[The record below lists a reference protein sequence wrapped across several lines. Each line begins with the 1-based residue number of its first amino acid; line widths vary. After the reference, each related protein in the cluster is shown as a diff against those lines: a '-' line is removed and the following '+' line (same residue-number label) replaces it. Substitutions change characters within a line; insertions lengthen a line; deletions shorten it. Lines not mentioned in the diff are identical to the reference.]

1 LTGILLDSAVKTADG
16 VVFVAEFLFI
26 AYPLVRKYLKNSEV
40 FQRLLFSNVLSTAIM
55 ISVLWL
61 AYVFSKSIVPL
72 AATTSLLVVA
82 GLGGTI
88 FFFHDFLGKRRPL
101 SREEW
106 GILLMIF
113 FAVSLAVVSGLSQP
127 FTDQGDPYAYYVP
140 IGRYLNLYPGA
151 YAGSFYRF
159 YLSRNFAYY
168 ALFAHADLLGGTF
181 GSYRLLPVPFLLGT
195 IFGIVSV
202 SKKLTRQNT
211 AALLATACY
220 VFSVYFGLILK
231 YNMFYLGNLFMGTMA
246 MFYCL
251 VLISVPTSRLEK
263 VALPFSTFAMVLLY
277 DFSFILLVPLA
288 FGYLS
293 VRKPRLTLYLTA
305 ALAAALL
312 LVVSQASLTI
322 DLAQFQKLDFQCSL
336 VFAGLLLIVVAGVR
350 GKTRNYLGPPPASY
364 AGMIATY
371 IAAGASLLFE
381 GIVNLVNY
389 GFFTSASYAL
399 SGPVLEYMQRAGLF
413 YQTTPN
419 IANTLA
425 SIFFSDVFFGW
436 GLFFT
441 AYGIFKNRGSPMS
454 VFFLTVLPIMVLVET
469 INSNYLRFAIFLA
482 PVIIVF
488 LASSLHALVQK
499 NSVLLGVSLLL
510 VALLDKAITVFPD
523 LDYENMAIIT
533 PLNVVLFGAT
543 ISLVAVFYNLRSNPR
558 CRIAASRFLT
568 RVRRFAATVRSRS
581 ARIVFLRS
589 MGWRQAVSLLMIA
602 LCIPVLSYNV
612 LAAQHSAEIY
622 PSEAQLV
629 DQKVLPLIPAGSS
642 VVTVEL
648 VHADFNFYKDV
659 IVIPMAYPLVLESF
673 LRLQLANVSALVN
686 WLSSNRIA
694 YVFVDRNLTLGNSA
708 VFGLFDQLTTSCTS
722 YSQCTPLYSDGRFV
736 LVQIST

>member
-1 LTGILLDSAVKTADG
+1 MKTADG
-16 VVFVAEFLFI
+16 VVFVAEFLFT
-26 AYPLVRKYLKNSEV
+26 AYPLVRKYLKNSEI
-40 FQRLLFSNVLSTAIM
+40 FQRLLFSHVLSTAIM

-61 AYVFSKSIVPL
+61 AYVFSKSIIPL
-72 AATTSLLVVA
+72 AATTLLLVVA

-88 FFFHDFLGKRRPL
+88 FFVHDFLGKKRHL
-101 SREEW
+101 SREEC

-113 FAVSLAVVSGLSQP
+113 FAVSLAVISGLSQP

-151 YAGSFYRF
+151 YAGSYYRF
-159 YLSRNFAYY
+159 YLSRNFVYY

-195 IFGIVSV
+195 IFGVVSV
-202 SKKLTRQNT
+202 SKKLTHQNT
-211 AALLATACY
+211 MALLATACY

-231 YNMFYLGNLFMGTMA
+231 YNMFYPGNLFMATIA
-246 MFYCL
+246 TFYCL

-263 VALPFSTFAMVLLY
+263 VALPFSTFAVVLLY
-277 DFSFILLVPLA
+277 DFSLVLLAPLA
-288 FGYLS
+288 FAYLS

-305 ALAAALL
+305 AIATALL
-312 LVVSQASLTI
+312 LVVSQSSLTI
-322 DLAQFQKLDFQCSL
+322 DYSQFQQLDLQSSI
-336 VFAGLLLIVVAGVR
+336 VFTGLLLIVVAGVR
-350 GKTRNYLGPPPASY
+350 GKTINSVGPPPASY

-389 GFFTSASYAL
+389 GFFTSASYTL
-399 SGPVLEYMQRAGLF
+399 SGPVLEYAQRASLF

-436 GLFFT
+436 GMFFT
-441 AYGIFKNRGSPMS
+441 AYGIFKNRGRPPS
-454 VFFLTVLPIMVLVET
+454 VFFLTVLPIIVLVET

-482 PVIIVF
+482 PLIIVF
-488 LASSLHALVQK
+488 LASSLHELAQK

-510 VALLDKAITVFPD
+510 AALLDKAITVFPH
-523 LDYENMAIIT
+523 LDYENKAITT

-543 ISLVAVFYNLRSNPR
+543 TSLAAVSYILSSNPR
-558 CRIAASRFLT
+558 CRTAASKFLT
-568 RVRRFAATVRSRS
+568 RVRNFAATLRSRS
-581 ARIVFLRS
+581 ARIAFLRS
-589 MGWRQAVSLLMIA
+589 MGWRQTASLLIIA

-612 LAAQHSAEIY
+612 LAPQHSAEIY
-622 PSEAQLV
+622 PSDAQLA
-629 DQKVLPLIPAGSS
+629 DQKVLPLIPARSS
-642 VVTVEL
+642 VVTVEIGY
-648 VHADFNFYKDV
+648 AEFNFYKDV
-659 IVIPMAYPLVLESF
+659 VVIPMAYPLVLESF
-673 LRLQLANVSALVN
+673 LRLQLTNVSALVN
-686 WLSSNRIA
+686 WLSSNKIA

-722 YSQCTPLYSDGRFV
+722 YSQCTPLYNDGRFV
-736 LVQIST
+736 LVQVST